1 MLTLAGQHTRWVAP
15 SSRLGRRDPGP
26 DVGSLRGFRP
36 LPLSGRY
43 NAPVSLGV
51 GRSGF
56 DVVVRLLPTLRTW
69 ALTLQKARSSLT
81 PAARA
86 RDRAA
91 IHLAMKNG
99 MPGRLPDTGF
109 SCCTVADAVTNG
121 ACATPVPRECEPR
134 SSRPPCDDRSFARAD
149 GTEKRNSTRRRIEP
163 RLVHRRAPFVTGN
176 AVVVG
181 WRSPR
186 RLRATGQDPPTN
198 ADPAKGHTVDEPG
211 CHTSSFARPRAGRR
225 FRAVRIR
232 EDCSPRRIA
241 RAGRGAS

>member
-15 SSRLGRRDPGP
+15 ISRFCRRDPGP

-36 LPLSGRY
+36 LPLSGRCS
-43 NAPVSLGV
+43 APVSLGV
-51 GRSGF
+51 ARSGF
-56 DVVVRLLPTLRTW
+56 DAVVRLLPTLRTW
-69 ALTLQKARSSLT
+69 ALTLQKARSSPT

-86 RDRAA
+86 RDRAVNR
-91 IHLAMKNG
+91 LATNNG

-109 SCCTVADAVTNG
+109 SCCTVADAVRTALARRPYPEN
-121 ACATPVPRECEPR
+121 ASRAPW
-134 SSRPPCDDRSFARAD
+134 RPPCDDRWFARAD

-163 RLVHRRAPFVTGN
+163 RLEHRRAPFVTGN
-176 AVVVG
+176 AVAVG

-186 RLRATGQDPPTN
+186 RLRATGRDPSAN
-198 ADPAKGHTVDEPG
+198 ACPAKGHTADEPG

-225 FRAVRIR
+225 FRIVRTQ
-232 EDCSPRRIA
+232 EDCSPWCIA